1 MLTFDPSI
9 RPTAEVGWV
18 RMGQIERFII
28 SFPMKSHPFWWV
40 PEMGVTPKSSHSLD
54 NFSKPMVLGT
64 PTFENSH
71 FLVLF
76 AAVRRC
82 WWVHGWSSRRG
93 AEAQKGGNQANP
105 TVFSLVKSICLEI
118 EDNILAPF
126 NYQMLADVWHGL
138 LDPIW
143 NPEAMNFSWWYL
155 AWSQDLI
162 WNAEAVPW
170 ILGVIDFEPIPALW
184 NAQGTPKSTPL
195 SKDFVTR
202 HGLGVGSC
210 LKVGQKWISATNLEI
225 NGQGIGISSNF
236 CVIYTFF

>member
-82 WWVHGWSSRRG
+82 WWVHGWSSRQG

-126 NYQMLADVWHGL
+126 NYQMLADVWHGYWIPFETL
-138 LDPIW
+138 K
-143 NPEAMNFSWWYL
+143 
-155 AWSQDLI
+155 
-162 WNAEAVPW
+162 PW
-170 ILGVIDFEPIPALW
+170 ILAGDIWPGLKIWFETLKRCHEYWGSLTLSQSQLCGMPRGRRSPLLCQKTSS
-184 NAQGTPKSTPL
+184 QGM
-195 SKDFVTR
+195 
-202 HGLGVGSC
+202 GSVWV
-210 LKVGQKWISATNLEI
+210 LV
-225 NGQGIGISSNF
+225 
-236 CVIYTFF
+236 